1 MISLFLIVPLFVASC
16 QRKDEGVEVA
26 EQKSLKIVTSLFPLY
41 EFAKNIGKE
50 KADVSLLLPPGLEP
64 HGFEPKPSD
73 ILKIN
78 NADIFIYTG
87 RFMEPWVEDI
97 LRGLDNKELVVVD
110 TSTGI
115 TLLKKLDDHGHD
127 HGHDHHACCGHAK
140 GKDPHIWLDLDNA
153 QKMVDNI
160 LSGFIESDPVNSS
173 FYTANAL
180 SYKTKLNNLDIKFK
194 SALSDCKNDIII
206 HGGHFAF
213 GYLAK
218 RYNLKYISAY
228 KGFSPDAKPTPRRL
242 IKLINKMREHD
253 LRYIFHETLI
263 SPRVSETIARETGAS
278 LLKLHSG
285 HNLTKEEWDRGVTF
299 ISLMEQ
305 NLENLKIGLQCR

>member
-1 MISLFLIVPLFVASC
+1 MQRRLLLTISLFLIVLLGIASC
-16 QRKDEGVEVA
+16 QRKDEKVEVA
-26 EQKSLKIVTSLFPLY
+26 EQKSLQVVTSLYPLH

-50 KADVSLLLPPGLEP
+50 KVDVTLLLPSGLEP
-64 HGFEPKPSD
+64 HGFEPKPGD
-73 ILKIN
+73 ILRIN

-97 LRGLDNKELVVVD
+97 LKGINNKKLLVID

-127 HGHDHHACCGHAK
+127 HAHGHG
-140 GKDPHIWLDLDNA
+140 GGVDPHIWLDLSNA

-160 LSGFIESDPVNSS
+160 LNGFIEGDPANSS

-180 SYKTKLNNLDIKFK
+180 HYKTKLNDLDMKFK
-194 SALSDCKNDIII
+194 DMLRDCKKDVII

-218 RYNLKYISAY
+218 RYNFQYISA
-228 KGFSPDAKPTPRRL
+228 KGISPDAEPTPRRL
-242 IKLINKMREHD
+242 VELINKMKKHD
-253 LRYIFHETLI
+253 LRHIFFEPLI
-263 SPRVSETIARETGAS
+263 SPRVSETIARETGAT
-278 LLKLHSG
+278 LLNLHGG

-299 ISLMEQ
+299 ISIMKQ